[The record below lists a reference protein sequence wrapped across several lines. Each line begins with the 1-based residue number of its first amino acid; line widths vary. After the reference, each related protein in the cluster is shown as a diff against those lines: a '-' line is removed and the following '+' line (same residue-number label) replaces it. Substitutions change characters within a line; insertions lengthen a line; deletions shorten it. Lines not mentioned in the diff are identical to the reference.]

1 MAGDWIKM
9 RVDLYRD
16 PKVCMIAD
24 ILMADDGELAKHVNQ
39 IKQRDMTV
47 TRNVMRNVTVGAL
60 VTVWGVIRLRGKR
73 LNDDL
78 TLRGVSLSVIDD
90 LSEVPGFGVAMRKVG
105 WVEESEDGIVFPHF
119 FEEYN
124 VDPNEDAKAKNA
136 ERQRRFREKSNVKSN
151 VTDNVTVALESNDR
165 EEKRRE
171 EKINTVGSAKRRTQM
186 PLNFFPDETGLKSA
200 ADKGVRVDLELQK
213 FKDFHA
219 GKGSVMLDWQAAWR
233 TWCSNAKQF
242 VPRFTPD
249 PIAVTVP
256 SRPGVD
262 PALAKC
268 IADSLV
274 CKGPPPNIRSR
285 MKQLQGARP

>member
-1 MAGDWIKM
+1 M

-119 FEEYN
+119 FEHIPDVEY
-124 VDPNEDAKAKNA
+124 
-136 ERQRRFREKSNVKSN
+136 
-151 VTDNVTVALESNDR
+151 L
-165 EEKRRE
+165 
-171 EKINTVGSAKRRTQM
+171 I
-186 PLNFFPDETGLKSA
+186 
-200 ADKGVRVDLELQK
+200 
-213 FKDFHA
+213 
-219 GKGSVMLDWQAAWR
+219 
-233 TWCSNAKQF
+233 
-242 VPRFTPD
+242 
-249 PIAVTVP
+249 
-256 SRPGVD
+256 
-262 PALAKC
+262 
-268 IADSLV
+268 DSI
-274 CKGPPPNIRSR
+274 GEQP
-285 MKQLQGARP
+285 